1 MKNRLFALLW
11 VIPLWGSFAQSG
23 TDTLKMSLQQCVD
36 YALKNSTS
44 VKNATLDEEIAAAKV
59 REVRGIGLPQITGS
73 AGLQHYFK
81 LRRSFFEQNAS
92 NPLFNPRPTPQY
104 VELNGQQ
111 LPVQQTPVPTLPD
124 GTIIVFDNFFQLP
137 SSLDASL
144 NATQILFNSSYIV
157 GLQAAKTYRELASRS
172 AQQTREQTANNVK
185 KAYYQNLINVE
196 RIKLFD
202 VNIVRLDSS
211 LRQLRALQKNGFT
224 EQIEVDRLEV
234 SLNNLM
240 TEYEKTLNLL
250 VLSSLTL
257 KFQMGMPIEQ
267 NVILT
272 DSISQYAN
280 NIEYNLEDKID
291 PKNRV
296 EYQLLKLQVKS
307 YQLDLKN
314 NRGAALP
321 SLVAQGTL
329 GAFSQNTDLNFFD
342 SKPYSINSSAPKNRT
357 PVGYWT
363 DYSYFQ
369 IGLNLPIFTGFQR
382 TGKVQQSKLNL
393 TKAEN
398 NLKNFEQAMNVQVQA
413 AKVNLQ
419 NSQRSLAIQKRN
431 MELAK
436 SVSNNTFKKYRAGTG
451 SNLEVTNAEASL
463 KEAQINYFNAL
474 YDFLVY
480 KIDYEVAA
488 GLNKY

>member
-59 REVRGIGLPQITGS
+59 REVRGLGLPQITGS

-81 LRRSFFEQNAS
+81 LRNSYLPGATPFVQF
-92 NPLFNPRPTPQY
+92 PPGTPTPD
-104 VELNGQQ
+104 VLV
-111 LPVQQTPVPTLPD
+111 LPA
-124 GTIIVFDNFFQLP
+124 IFQLP
-137 SSLDASL
+137 TSLDASL

-280 NIEYNLEDKID
+280 NTEYNLEDKID

-321 SLVAQGTL
+321 SLVAQGSI
-329 GAFSQNTDLNFFD
+329 GAFTSTNDLNIFKNRNIAVLKD
-342 SKPYSINSSAPKNRT
+342 LTSAPDFKNQ
-357 PVGYWT
+357 GSYWS
-363 DYSYFQ
+363 DYSYVQ
-369 IGLNLPIFTGFQR
+369 IGLNVPIFTGLQR

>member
-81 LRRSFFEQNAS
+81 LRNSYLPGATPFVQF
-92 NPLFNPRPTPQY
+92 PPGTPTPD
-104 VELNGQQ
+104 VLV
-111 LPVQQTPVPTLPD
+111 LPA
-124 GTIIVFDNFFQLP
+124 IFQLP
-137 SSLDASL
+137 TSLDASL

-280 NIEYNLEDKID
+280 NTEYNLEDKID

-321 SLVAQGTL
+321 SLVAQGSI
-329 GAFSQNTDLNFFD
+329 GAFTSTNDLNIFKNRNIAVLKD
-342 SKPYSINSSAPKNRT
+342 LTSAPDFKNQ
-357 PVGYWT
+357 GSYWS
-363 DYSYFQ
+363 DYSYVQ
-369 IGLNLPIFTGFQR
+369 IGLNVPIFTGLQR